1 MSRDTPATFVTDV
14 VRLAAPIPG
23 DAPGGVAIRNEPLF
37 AQLREARRADDAT
50 VPRGVWQTELKRAD
64 WSLAE
69 RLARE
74 ILETRSKDLLVAAW
88 LMEAWIHLH
97 GAAGAAEGLRVL
109 HALCEDLWDDLHPSL
124 EEDDPEV
131 RDGVFHWINER
142 VSWTLASVRISAPQ
156 ASDAQPYSWNDWRDS
171 LRREETPR
179 PEETRGRN
187 APPAD
192 PADPAKPTRA
202 RVSASVTLTPRPF
215 YEALVL
221 ELERVTDACAR
232 LRATLDA
239 RQGRD
244 APTLARLA
252 DTAAAMRDWTQ
263 QVLAD
268 KPAIQENGGA
278 PRPEPQ
284 TPEPTM
290 DIEISEGEPR
300 ARRAI
305 ATRDEAYR
313 QLREAADYLMRTEPH
328 SPTPFLVNRAVA
340 WGGMSLGDLL
350 MEFARD
356 GYDLKTLRSLLGMN
370 ESAGNG

>member
-1 MSRDTPATFVTDV
+1 MSRDTPPTFVTDV
-14 VRLAAPIPG
+14 VRLAAPVPG
-23 DAPGGVAIRNEPLF
+23 GAPGGVSVRSEPLF
-37 AQLREARRADDAT
+37 SQLREARRADDAT
-50 VPRGVWQTELKRAD
+50 TPRGAWQTELKRAD
-64 WSLAE
+64 WALAE
-69 RLARE
+69 RIARE

-109 HALCEDLWDDLHPSL
+109 HALCEDLWEHLHPPL

-179 PEETRGRN
+179 AEEPRGRN
-187 APPAD
+187 APPPD
-192 PADPAKPTRA
+192 PADPSKPTRA
-202 RVSASVTLTPRPF
+202 RVAASVTLTPRPF

-221 ELERVTDACAR
+221 ELDRVTEACAR

-268 KPAIQENGGA
+268 KPALQENGGT

-290 DIEISEGEPR
+290 DIEISEGAPR

>member
-14 VRLAAPIPG
+14 VRLATPLTG
-23 DAPGGVAIRNEPLF
+23 DAPGGVSIRNEPLF

-50 VPRGVWQTELKRAD
+50 VPRGAWQTELKRSD
-64 WSLAE
+64 WPLAE
-69 RLARE
+69 RLARQ

-88 LMEAWIHLH
+88 LMESWIHLH

-109 HALCEDLWDDLHPSL
+109 QALCEDLWEHLHPAL

-179 PEETRGRN
+179 PDAKKN
-187 APPAD
+187 APEPPDAS
-192 PADPAKPTRA
+192 KPTRA

-221 ELERVTDACAR
+221 ELDRVAEACVR

-252 DTAAAMRDWTQ
+252 DTATAMRDWTQ

-268 KPAIQENGGA
+268 KPAIEENGGA
-278 PRPEPQ
+278 PTRPEPK

-290 DIEISEGEPR
+290 DIEISDGTPR
-300 ARRAI
+300 VRRSI
-305 ATRDEAYR
+305 STRDEAYR

-350 MEFARD
+350 LEFARD
-356 GYDLKTLRSLLGMN
+356 GYDLKTLRLLLGMH
-370 ESAGNG
+370 EQQGKG